1 MNQHDPIMMM
11 KPSDMSKQTL
21 QNAIIYLHK
30 QQENCDK
37 YNLGPYIFRE
47 STAEKWI
54 EILRKE
60 WASRD

>member
-1 MNQHDPIMMM
+1 MSEDDPILTM

-21 QNAIIYLHK
+21 QNTIIYLHQ
-30 QQENCDK
+30 QQENCDR
-37 YNLGPYIFRE
+37 YHLGPYLFRE